1 MRTCESCD
9 HLMVCAEVKERLNR
23 FKEDGNVNNIAAC
36 NHWNGWIQIT
46 NRPITEEE
54 REGYGWGED
63 ITAVF
68 TCPLPNN
75 GDEILISRNKGKW
88 ISLVTF
94 CDDDYGVVDEDGNDW
109 LYEVEAWRE
118 LPKREWGNVKE

>member
-1 MRTCESCD
+1 MRTCDNCD
-9 HLMVCAEVKERLNR
+9 HQNVCGISITANDKCCYWE
-23 FKEDGNVNNIAAC
+23 
-36 NHWNGWIQIT
+36 GWIQIT
-46 NRPITEEE
+46 SRPITEEE

-68 TCPLPNN
+68 TCPLPND
-75 GDEILISRNKGKW
+75 GDEILISKNKGKW

-94 CDDDYGVVDEDGNDW
+94 CDGDYGVGDEDGNDW

-118 LPKREWGNVKE
+118 PPKYEGSKE